1 MTKSRRYVHKNMT
14 RCVATFQQIFVRYE
28 KKRASDSRFSI
39 TSTVSLIGV
48 DCNTISCVSHAEIW
62 FVLHYHLLRIQLYI
76 YINFFLPFSLSLS
89 FSFPSSSSPPPPS
102 DPCTISLASV
112 KLLRFLSQQYIRKVS
127 QYQKYSD
134 KQW

>member
-1 MTKSRRYVHKNMT
+1 MTKRGSYVHKNMT

-39 TSTVSLIGV
+39 TSAVSLIGV
-48 DCNTISCVSHAEIW
+48 DYNTISCVSHAEIW

-76 YINFFLPFSLSLS
+76 YINFCLPFSLRLS
-89 FSFPSSSSPPPPS
+89 FFSSFSSPPLIPLSQLSPLS
-102 DPCTISLASV
+102 
-112 KLLRFLSQQYIRKVS
+112 KLLRFLSQQYDRRVS
-127 QYQKYSD
+127 QYQNYSD